1 MDARSRA
8 CGVMGRHWGRCS
20 GSVDLLASGVSFKG
34 AHFSGSGLWDG
45 RSCFVLQLEVACFSW
60 GGGCRYFA
68 SCRAMVSMSWRVGF
82 LQGGI
87 TQRVNMGFSIGC
99 VGVKSTVVC
108 WQRRVYSSE

>member
-1 MDARSRA
+1 
-8 CGVMGRHWGRCS
+8 
-20 GSVDLLASGVSFKG
+20 
-34 AHFSGSGLWDG
+34 
-45 RSCFVLQLEVACFSW
+45 
-60 GGGCRYFA
+60 
-68 SCRAMVSMSWRVGF
+68 MVSVSWRVGF